1 MLFSVMFRPH
11 TKCVEYANVVT
22 YLVNIAVFE
31 KCVNYSVTSC
41 IWDEYFVLVVGTT
54 MLNE

>member
-31 KCVNYSVTSC
+31 KCQLFSNQLYMGPIFCFSC
-41 IWDEYFVLVVGTT
+41 WYNNVE
-54 MLNE
+54 